1 MIYPWVEITSF
12 MGAALESLVDKVVGV
27 PTTIR

>member
-1 MIYPWVEITSF
+1 LLVEITSF
-12 MGAALESLVDKVVGV
+12 MGAALESLVDKGVRV